1 VSSGARGEATCPRL
15 RQRPGHSRQPE
26 GSGACRDQHAADG
39 TVPRAPWATSL
50 RRNPRC
56 DECRTGGVRRDRR
69 GADRS
74 RGSGR
79 SPASGQAVAGRSAP
93 CTASRRSTAGRM
105 PPLR

>member
-1 VSSGARGEATCPRL
+1 VSSGARREATCPRL

-39 TVPRAPWATSL
+39 TGPRAPWATSL
-50 RRNPRC
+50 RRDPRC
-56 DECRTGGVRRDRR
+56 DECRTG
-69 GADRS
+69 
-74 RGSGR
+74 
-79 SPASGQAVAGRSAP
+79 SPTSGQAVAGRSAP